1 MMQEKESVL
10 FRVIDTP
17 GLHDTN
23 LGPESIKLEYEQLA
37 KMAPHGVSAFVVCVP
52 HGRFTQEQEETLK
65 DLVTIFGHGLVQH
78 AVVAVTH
85 AMEKNKRLLDR
96 TELFDEISKLPP
108 KAFLRRFVEDASD
121 RVVGVEN
128 RLEPHRTQSTR
139 RLHQAVL
146 ECLAANESTY
156 KFKPSVALKRHQ
168 SLNDLDVQDD
178 DVALADAS
186 EQVPAKEADPA
197 ENAVAVAVN

>member
-1 MMQEKESVL
+1 MFRRALRLGARVSVASCAAVVPATAAACL
-10 FRVIDTP
+10 SD
-17 GLHDTN
+17 
-23 LGPESIKLEYEQLA
+23 
-37 KMAPHGVSAFVVCVP
+37 VVCVP

-108 KAFLRRFVEDASD
+108 KAFLRRFVEDCED

-128 RLEPHRTQSTR
+128 RL
-139 RLHQAVL
+139 
-146 ECLAANESTY
+146 
-156 KFKPSVALKRHQ
+156 
-168 SLNDLDVQDD
+168 
-178 DVALADAS
+178 
-186 EQVPAKEADPA
+186 
-197 ENAVAVAVN
+197 

>member
-1 MMQEKESVL
+1 M
-10 FRVIDTP
+10 FR
-17 GLHDTN
+17 
-23 LGPESIKLEYEQLA
+23 
-37 KMAPHGVSAFVVCVP
+37 
-52 HGRFTQEQEETLK
+52 R
-65 DLVTIFGHGLVQH
+65 
-78 AVVAVTH
+78 
-85 AMEKNKRLLDR
+85 
-96 TELFDEISKLPP
+96 
-108 KAFLRRFVEDASD
+108 AS
-121 RVVGVEN
+121 
-128 RLEPHRTQSTR
+128 
-139 RLHQAVL
+139 VL

>member
-1 MMQEKESVL
+1 
-10 FRVIDTP
+10 
-17 GLHDTN
+17 
-23 LGPESIKLEYEQLA
+23 
-37 KMAPHGVSAFVVCVP
+37 MAPHGVSAFVVCVL

-178 DVALADAS
+178 DVAIADDT
-186 EQVPAKEADPA
+186 EQVPAKADPA

>member
-1 MMQEKESVL
+1 ML

-108 KAFLRRFVEDASD
+108 KA
-121 RVVGVEN
+121 
-128 RLEPHRTQSTR
+128 
-139 RLHQAVL
+139 
-146 ECLAANESTY
+146 
-156 KFKPSVALKRHQ
+156 
-168 SLNDLDVQDD
+168 
-178 DVALADAS
+178 
-186 EQVPAKEADPA
+186 
-197 ENAVAVAVN
+197 

>member
-1 MMQEKESVL
+1 MRSHIDDVSPCL
-10 FRVIDTP
+10 ATGIASLGRV
-17 GLHDTN
+17 
-23 LGPESIKLEYEQLA
+23 S
-37 KMAPHGVSAFVVCVP
+37 
-52 HGRFTQEQEETLK
+52 GRGYSRYGGRL
-65 DLVTIFGHGLVQH
+65 L
-78 AVVAVTH
+78 
-85 AMEKNKRLLDR
+85 KNKRLLDR

-178 DVALADAS
+178 DVALADAT

>member
-1 MMQEKESVL
+1 MQGGPSVEDYL
-10 FRVIDTP
+10 KARDAIEPERRVI
-17 GLHDTN
+17 
-23 LGPESIKLEYEQLA
+23 
-37 KMAPHGVSAFVVCVP
+37 V
-52 HGRFTQEQEETLK
+52 
-65 DLVTIFGHGLVQH
+65 
-78 AVVAVTH
+78 
-85 AMEKNKRLLDR
+85 
-96 TELFDEISKLPP
+96 
-108 KAFLRRFVEDASD
+108 VEDASD

-168 SLNDLDVQDD
+168 SLNELDVQDD

-186 EQVPAKEADPA
+186 EQVPANDPA

>member
-1 MMQEKESVL
+1 M
-10 FRVIDTP
+10 I
-17 GLHDTN
+17 
-23 LGPESIKLEYEQLA
+23 LGRLP
-37 KMAPHGVSAFVVCVP
+37 
-52 HGRFTQEQEETLK
+52 
-65 DLVTIFGHGLVQH
+65 
-78 AVVAVTH
+78 
-85 AMEKNKRLLDR
+85 RLLDR

-168 SLNDLDVQDD
+168 SLNELDVQDD
-178 DVALADAS
+178 DVALADDT
-186 EQVPAKEADPA
+186 EQVPAKADPA

>member
-1 MMQEKESVL
+1 MQHPVEDAAAADGSASSLDGDEEEVEEKQGQQEAMAVDAASAARAERARLEAIVHARHGGSAESWW
-10 FRVIDTP
+10 RSRPQWT
-17 GLHDTN
+17 
-23 LGPESIKLEYEQLA
+23 
-37 KMAPHGVSAFVVCVP
+37 VSRA
-52 HGRFTQEQEETLK
+52 E
-65 DLVTIFGHGLVQH
+65 
-78 AVVAVTH
+78 
-85 AMEKNKRLLDR
+85 
-96 TELFDEISKLPP
+96 
-108 KAFLRRFVEDASD
+108 FLRRFVEDASD

-186 EQVPAKEADPA
+186 EQVPANDPA

>member
-1 MMQEKESVL
+1 MFPSRRARQSYRRRRPL
-10 FRVIDTP
+10 
-17 GLHDTN
+17 
-23 LGPESIKLEYEQLA
+23 
-37 KMAPHGVSAFVVCVP
+37 VCLTVKS
-52 HGRFTQEQEETLK
+52 Q
-65 DLVTIFGHGLVQH
+65 
-78 AVVAVTH
+78 
-85 AMEKNKRLLDR
+85 
-96 TELFDEISKLPP
+96 
-108 KAFLRRFVEDASD
+108 
-121 RVVGVEN
+121 
-128 RLEPHRTQSTR
+128 TQSTR

>member
-1 MMQEKESVL
+1 M
-10 FRVIDTP
+10 
-17 GLHDTN
+17 
-23 LGPESIKLEYEQLA
+23 
-37 KMAPHGVSAFVVCVP
+37 SAFVVCVP

-178 DVALADAS
+178 DVAIADDT

>member
-1 MMQEKESVL
+1 M
-10 FRVIDTP
+10 FRRA
-17 GLHDTN
+17 LR
-23 LGPESIKLEYEQLA
+23 LGSRVA
-37 KMAPHGVSAFVVCVP
+37 VASTA
-52 HGRFTQEQEETLK
+52 
-65 DLVTIFGHGLVQH
+65 
-78 AVVAVTH
+78 AVVPAT
-85 AMEKNKRLLDR
+85 AAACL
-96 TELFDEISKLPP
+96 
-108 KAFLRRFVEDASD
+108 SD
-121 RVVGVEN
+121 RN
-128 RLEPHRTQSTR
+128 TTYKCTQSTR

-168 SLNDLDVQDD
+168 SLNELDVQDD

>member
-1 MMQEKESVL
+1 MLVVK
-10 FRVIDTP
+10 
-17 GLHDTN
+17 N
-23 LGPESIKLEYEQLA
+23 LGKTAEFWPRSRAGGFAQA
-37 KMAPHGVSAFVVCVP
+37 SA
-52 HGRFTQEQEETLK
+52 GSRS
-65 DLVTIFGHGLVQH
+65 
-78 AVVAVTH
+78 AY
-85 AMEKNKRLLDR
+85 
-96 TELFDEISKLPP
+96 EISKLPP